1 MKLLTN
7 NELMICSGG
16 ASYITTTERVNVEGI
31 SEPCVQA
38 IYKLGLQSMQSTV
51 SEYKMEQVLM
61 SNCTMQDAFLIVERA
76 ENPILLSI
84 TLS

>member
-1 MKLLTN
+1 MKQLTN

-16 ASYITTTERVNVEGI
+16 ASYITTTEGISVEGI

-38 IYKLGLQSMQSTV
+38 IYNLGLQSINSPV
-51 SEYKMEQVLM
+51 SDDAIERAIM
-61 SNCTMQDAFLIVERA
+61 SSCTLQDAILFAERD
-76 ENPILLSI
+76 ENSTLMSI